1 MVVKFSLSLIDFF
14 GLVGV
19 KFSLS
24 LLVVFM
30 FRKCLVSVCSM
41 YFAAVCD
48 VCTYK
53 VDCFPDYQIF
63 LSLSNTF
70 SNSHLFLK
78 FYFMFKLYN
87 IVLVLPNIEMNLP
100 QVYMCSPS

>member
-48 VCTYK
+48 VSTYK
-53 VDCFPDYQIF
+53 VDCFPGYQIF

-70 SNSHLFLK
+70 SNSHLFFLN
-78 FYFMFKLYN
+78 FILFLNFTILY
-87 IVLVLPNIEMNLP
+87 
-100 QVYMCSPS
+100 